1 MEKLARMKDPPSLPD
16 PDLPEGAEIVNLV
29 RHIPGKHRI
38 LAGRWQ
44 GREAVFRFAT
54 PETAE
59 AQAREWREACR
70 IWPYMQGARF
80 RVAEPLEFLPER
92 HLMVME
98 RVAGI
103 PLLDHV
109 SKLRVAGRGAALA
122 PAAAWLRRYTDV
134 SEVWRGARC
143 AGWLARAERATQTQP
158 VERLRGVEAGIL
170 AGLTRITGQIDE
182 AEWRMAISHGDFH
195 PNNLLVAGKR
205 LTGIDTGGSVRMPV
219 LKDIARF
226 LMHMARRGV
235 APSGQTWCGVDAG
248 MRDAFVQAFAL
259 TEVERRLVLPFF
271 LGVEALIRVETEA
284 LHPQRLRLAE
294 RVYGALRNDLE
305 QLDLS

>member
-1 MEKLARMKDPPSLPD
+1 MKDPAPLPD

-29 RHIPGKHRI
+29 RQIPGKRKI

-44 GREAVFRFAT
+44 GREAIFRLAT

-80 RVAEPLEFLPER
+80 RVAEPLAFFPER

-98 RVAGI
+98 RVTGI
-103 PLLDHV
+103 PLLDHARG
-109 SKLRVAGRGAALA
+109 LRAARRGEALA
-122 PAAAWLRRYTDV
+122 PSAAWLRRYTDV
-134 SEVWRGARC
+134 SEAWRAAHC
-143 AGWLARAERATQTQP
+143 AGWLARAERAAQAQP
-158 VERLRGVEAGIL
+158 FERLREIEAGIL
-170 AGLTRITGQIDE
+170 TSLERIAGRIDG
-182 AEWRMAISHGDFH
+182 AEWRVAICHGDFH
-195 PNNLLVAGKR
+195 PNNLLVNGKR
-205 LTGIDTGGSVRMPV
+205 LTGIDTGASGRMPV

-235 APSGQTWCGVDAG
+235 VPSGRMWCGVDKGA
-248 MRDAFVQAFAL
+248 RDTFVEAFAL
-259 TEVERRLVLPFF
+259 TEAERRLVMPFF

-284 LHPQRLRLAE
+284 LRPRRLRLAE
-294 RVYGALRNDLE
+294 RVYGALRDDLE
-305 QLDLS
+305 RLDLT